1 MEQWIEAREMREGTY
16 AVVMHRTQRTTH
28 HLVVYSAT
36 FLARMGLSDADGRR
50 LVETAVGLLAERE
63 DEVEHD
69 LDLDWMVH
77 EDADFLIALR
87 ERLVESTTV

>member
-36 FLARMGLSDADGRR
+36 FPARMGLSDADGRR
-50 LVETAVGLLAERE
+50 LVEAAVGLLADRG

-69 LDLDWMVH
+69 LDLDWMAH
-77 EDADFLIALR
+77 SDADFLAGLR
-87 ERLVESTTV
+87 ERLVGSATI